1 MFASTVIDIAIG
13 LVFVYLLLSLIC
25 SAVNEIIERFAK
37 YRASDLERGVKELL
51 QQDQAWV
58 EKIYTHP
65 LVNGLFEG
73 AYKSGG
79 KNLPSYIPA
88 TNFALA
94 LMDIVLPDKGAS
106 GAMHGAPTKASN
118 VVVNVAAVNPPP
130 ADEDPL
136 QPLRDAILKIPSND
150 VRKALMTLV
159 GAAGKDPAKAR
170 ENIENWFNSG
180 MDRVSGWYKRR
191 SQSIILI
198 SGLVLAALMNA
209 DTIAIVRA
217 LSTDRSLRDSLVV
230 AAQEYARSASVASPS
245 PAASPVA
252 TAKATPSPTAAP
264 KQPGQ
269 TPAGRTTPSPTPPA
283 VAVSTSPQI
292 TPPAPGAT
300 ASPAESAK
308 KGPCDG
314 GANNSPE
321 CRIEA
326 NLNEI
331 KKLGLPIGWTQS
343 AADENDPRSLYIHA
357 QRWPVRIVG
366 WLLTAFAVSLG
377 APFWFDILNKFVVVR
392 STVKPHEKSRE
403 ESSKD

>member
-1 MFASTVIDIAIG
+1 MFGSTVIDVAIG

-37 YRASDLERGVKELL
+37 YRASDLERGVRELL
-51 QQDQAWV
+51 QDQAWV
-58 EKIYTHP
+58 AKIYTHP
-65 LVNGLFEG
+65 MVNGLFEG
-73 AYKSGG
+73 AYTSGG

-94 LMDIVLPDKGAS
+94 LMDCVLPNHGAS
-106 GAMHGAPTKASN
+106 GAMRGAPTKASN
-118 VVVNVAAVNPPP
+118 VIVNVAAVNPPA
-130 ADEDPL
+130 ADEDAL
-136 QPLRDAILKIPSND
+136 QPLRDAILKMSNAEMQ
-150 VRKALMTLV
+150 RALMTLV
-159 GAAGKDPAKAR
+159 GAAGKDAAKAR
-170 ENIENWFNSG
+170 ENIETWFNSG

-191 SQSIILI
+191 SQLIILI
-198 SGLVLAALMNA
+198 SGLVLAAFMNA
-209 DTIAIVRA
+209 DTIAIVRG

-230 AAQEYARSASVASPS
+230 AAQEYARSQPAPSPS
-245 PAASPVA
+245 PAASLVT
-252 TAKATPSPTAAP
+252 TAKATASPTATP

-269 TPAGRTTPSPTPPA
+269 TTAGRTTPAPTPSA
-283 VAVSTSPQI
+283 AAVSTSPQT
-292 TPPAPGAT
+292 TPPAPMAT

-308 KGPCDG
+308 ESPCDG

-343 AADENDPRSLYIHA
+343 PADENDPRSLYIHA

-377 APFWFDILNKFVVVR
+377 APFWFDMLNKFVVVR